1 MKCKGAI
8 IQSVKCKGAII
19 KNDIFIIPTCGIMNY
34 RPFGYPMV
42 AIGFGWLCF
51 RFKIEFSARKKGW

>member
-1 MKCKGAI
+1 M
-8 IQSVKCKGAII
+8 KCKGAII